1 MWTDVCATLT
11 LPYLGMLL
19 QAKASVAQTLLS
31 VLLMLGSA
39 AKISNQPRYG
49 TGQMPCS
56 ICQAKEI
63 AIRAVKA
70 A

>member
-1 MWTDVCATLT
+1 MYRESRKHQNAMTHVEKSHFFEPLSRGSSRSCAALDD
-11 LPYLGMLL
+11 
-19 QAKASVAQTLLS
+19 S
-31 VLLMLGSA
+31 
-39 AKISNQPRYG
+39 YG

-63 AIRAVKA
+63 AIRAMKA

>member
-1 MWTDVCATLT
+1 
-11 LPYLGMLL
+11 
-19 QAKASVAQTLLS
+19 
-31 VLLMLGSA
+31 VLLMRGST

-63 AIRAVKA
+63 AIRAMKA